1 MWEAA
6 WRSRE
11 GSGASLV
18 IAFLPW
24 TPPASDEWAPGGQD
38 PRPGRESL
46 TLSRVHPESS
56 ADNPASPRREPKAV
70 DGRDAAPCLGRSQAH
85 RNAHPERSASA
96 PRFPGEQR
104 KSLRE
109 PQTPPSEPKQR

>member
-1 MWEAA
+1 MAPAGGVWGE
-6 WRSRE
+6 SSLCLSTLDT
-11 GSGASLV
+11 SG
-18 IAFLPW
+18 
-24 TPPASDEWAPGGQD
+24 DWAPGGQD

-46 TLSRVHPESS
+46 TLFRVHPESS
-56 ADNPASPRREPKAV
+56 ADNPASPGREPKAV

-85 RNAHPERSASA
+85 RNAHPEGSASA

-109 PQTPPSEPKQR
+109 PQTPPSEPRQK